1 MNKPNIFKETNFD
14 GVSYICPT
22 WEQMGETTFSLAK
35 QIIESGRQF
44 DRIIALAKGGWT
56 WARALADFLQI
67 TKLSST
73 RLKSYDGVNECS
85 QVKVLQPLSDSI
97 DGERI
102 LIFDD
107 VVDSG
112 ETIAKAKEYMT
123 ILGAKEISTAALCF
137 KPRSKFVP
145 EFYAFS
151 SKSWVIFPHE
161 CREFIDQTKTKWLD
175 KNLSSEE
182 IKSRLKTIGI
192 PSDLVDYF
200 VSK

>member
-1 MNKPNIFKETNFD
+1 MDNQKDLKITTYDNID
-14 GVSYICPT
+14 YVCPS
-22 WEQMGETTFSLAK
+22 WEEMGKITFSLAQ
-35 QIIESGRQF
+35 QILESGHQF
-44 DRIIALAKGGWT
+44 DRIVALAKGGWT
-56 WARALADFLQI
+56 WARTLADFLQI

-73 RLKSYDGVNECS
+73 RLKSYNGINECS
-85 QVKVLQPLSDSI
+85 QVKVLQPLADSI

-123 ILGAKEISTAALCF
+123 ILGAKEISTATLCF

-151 SKSWVIFPHE
+151 SKSWIIFPHE
-161 CREFIDQTKTKWLD
+161 HREFINQAKIKWLD

-182 IKSRLKTIGI
+182 IKSRFETIGI
-192 PSDLVDYF
+192 PSNLVEYF
-200 VSK
+200 FSK